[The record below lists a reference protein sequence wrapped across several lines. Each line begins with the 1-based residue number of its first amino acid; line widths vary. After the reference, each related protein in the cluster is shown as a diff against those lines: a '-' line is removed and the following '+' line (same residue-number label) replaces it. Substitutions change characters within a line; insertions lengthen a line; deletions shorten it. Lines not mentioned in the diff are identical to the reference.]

1 MDMKRRKLIVVALLT
16 LTACSNNEV
25 NIARTNYD
33 ITELR
38 TKCRDRLTKQSE
50 LLKLDTGVHKG
61 IVIVT
66 GIKMFRDEYI
76 LDAKKKDTTLYSK
89 AVDYNVLQ
97 HDIAFLRNVILK
109 DISRLKSDDQPQYGK
124 TLDSLLAMPEL

>member
-1 MDMKRRKLIVVALLT
+1 MLALVMLFVFA
-16 LTACSNNEV
+16 ACSNNDT
-25 NIARTNYD
+25 NIARITND
-33 ITELR
+33 IKELEI
-38 TKCRDRLTKQSE
+38 KCREREAIQMDM
-50 LLKLDTGVHKG
+50 LKADTGMHRG

-76 LDAKKKDTTLYSK
+76 QEAKKKDSTIYRK

-109 DISRLKSDDQPQYGK
+109 DISELKPEDQSRYGK
-124 TLDSLLAMPEL
+124 TLDSLLAMPGL